1 MRLTNNI
8 FLQQNTSPTFF
19 IFSIVVVFVFV
30 LIILI
35 IGSKRDEKLYDFKG
49 KEINDKKAAPNYSNI
64 LYKIFQ
70 HKWNTKPYGNKNGA
84 CQDLKLAAKINAEGY
99 YDYYIKM
106 CVKP

>member
-35 IGSKRDEKLYDFKG
+35 IGSMRDEKKV
-49 KEINDKKAAPNYSNI
+49 NI
-64 LYKIFQ
+64 K
-70 HKWNTKPYGNKNGA
+70 NKS
-84 CQDLKLAAKINAEGY
+84 
-99 YDYYIKM
+99 
-106 CVKP
+106 